1 MLGLGY
7 PTPYLGL
14 FREDS
19 ERCIA
24 FMPAAQGVL
33 KWPTA
38 RPALATLID
47 EFSMPLPDAAVDRI
61 LLVHALEMSDDPERL
76 LREVWRV
83 LAPSGRLIAVIPNR
97 RGVWTRTDNTPFG
110 HGRPYSR
117 AQITQLLR
125 QTWFTPAAWGEAL
138 FMPPVGNGWFL
149 RSAMAWERVGAA
161 LSLPFAG
168 VHIVEATKQ
177 VYRAIPAHRER
188 TRLIPSLEPV
198 LVPSSTATR
207 DKLRNLSGRQTRVSP
222 PCYTVRSRVAD
233 RIAVGTLA
241 LLPTRRD
248 DEIAT
253 YSFPGLKSSLGRGGR
268 GHAFRDAGRAAGG
281 AGAGNVRRRTAFE
294 TAGRAIHLRLRS
306 GDEGGQAID
315 AAGIGNHR
323 LRLGLRLILRLRTM
337 LALAMMFARLLVA
350 LVGLALAALLARIV
364 VARHERLLLLRDEAR
379 LLAEMREALALVV
392 AFLRRRHFVFGA
404 RLRLV
409 LPELLLGGGDQAE
422 IMFGVL
428 VVILGRD
435 RIAGRARVARQLDVF
450 FRDVGGGAAD
460 LDVGPVG
467 FEHPGH
473 RVLTAPVIVIVVVIV
488 VVPVTHPLVVVLTV
502 SHVSPLFQP

>member
-125 QTWFTPAAWGEAL
+125 QTWFTPASWGEAL
-138 FMPPVGNGWFL
+138 FLPPVGNSWFL

-177 VYRAIPAHRER
+177 VYRAIPAGRER

-207 DKLRNLSGRQTRVSP
+207 DKRNPGEIVGWAKARMRRAHHLLVTCRQ
-222 PCYTVRSRVAD
+222 SRWA
-233 RIAVGTLA
+233 RFRFAH
-241 LLPTRRD
+241 PTKIERT
-248 DEIAT
+248 T
-253 YSFPGLKSSLGRGGR
+253 YSFPGLKSSLGAAGAAMPSGR
-268 GHAFRDAGRAAGG
+268 GPCG
-281 AGAGNVRRRTAFE
+281 RRRRR
-294 TAGRAIHLRLRS
+294 GKRS
-306 GDEGGQAID
+306 PP
-315 AAGIGNHR
+315 R
-323 LRLGLRLILRLRTM
+323 
-337 LALAMMFARLLVA
+337 
-350 LVGLALAALLARIV
+350 
-364 VARHERLLLLRDEAR
+364 
-379 LLAEMREALALVV
+379 
-392 AFLRRRHFVFGA
+392 
-404 RLRLV
+404 
-409 LPELLLGGGDQAE
+409 P
-422 IMFGVL
+422 
-428 VVILGRD
+428 
-435 RIAGRARVARQLDVF
+435 
-450 FRDVGGGAAD
+450 
-460 LDVGPVG
+460 
-467 FEHPGH
+467 
-473 RVLTAPVIVIVVVIV
+473 
-488 VVPVTHPLVVVLTV
+488 
-502 SHVSPLFQP
+502 SS